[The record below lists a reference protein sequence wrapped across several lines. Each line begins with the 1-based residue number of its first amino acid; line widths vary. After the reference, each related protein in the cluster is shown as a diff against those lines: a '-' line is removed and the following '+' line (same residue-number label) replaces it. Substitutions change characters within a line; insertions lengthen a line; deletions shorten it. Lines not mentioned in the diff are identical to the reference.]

1 MKECICFSIVLWLG
15 AIQVGRPQQSIETG
29 AQAVNPTALRASAD
43 DLASDGRFNQTNA
56 IVRKHV
62 TVSGPLV
69 QPFKA
74 KRLREVP
81 KRLWHLVNPFAPAEP
96 KPAYERTPA
105 LSTRAWSTTVGWS
118 PGRSAF
124 PDAVTHESTLSLVS
138 FSGTQ

>member
-1 MKECICFSIVLWLG
+1 MKGRICFSILLWFAAL
-15 AIQVGRPQQSIETG
+15 QVVRSQQSIETG
-29 AQAVNPTALRASAD
+29 AQAVNPTAMRASVEDVAT
-43 DLASDGRFNQTNA
+43 DGHLSETNA

-62 TVSGPLV
+62 TISGPLV

-81 KRLWHLVNPFAPAEP
+81 KRLWHLVNPFAPTEP
-96 KPAYERTPA
+96 KPAYERTPV
-105 LSTRAWSTTVGWS
+105 LSTRAWSTTVGWN